1 VEGSYSG
8 LIPRVSELNRV
19 PWLRSGHRIT
29 CANINAPD
37 YCCTGRPH
45 HLGVLTSMIPD
56 VLLVLVLILI
66 NGLFAMS
73 EIAIVSSRRARLVQM
88 AEGGRTGARHALQL
102 GSEPTRF
109 LSSVQVGITS
119 IGILNGAIGEAALA
133 SRLRASFE
141 QIPFVAPYAETLAFA
156 VMVVVLTYVSLILG
170 ELVPKRLALTHP
182 EIIASV
188 IARPMQILATAGRPL
203 VWLLSA
209 STDAIL
215 RLLGVRQSKHS
226 NVTVEEVR
234 VLLKQGAEEGVF
246 EASEHELVTNVLNL
260 DDRHLGAVLT
270 PRSDIVYLDVRDSM
284 EVHREKLQGA
294 GHSVLPLCDGG
305 LDHVLGFVR
314 SARLL
319 EQVFERGA
327 FDLPALAENAL
338 FVPETMTLMKL
349 LEQFKRTHLPL
360 ALVVDEFGDV
370 EGLVSLTDV
379 ISAIV
384 GDLPSEPGEEPSI
397 VERSDGSWLMEGGLD
412 IDVVLRTLDA
422 KSLLTDEDRQ
432 HYHTL
437 AGLAMLSL
445 GRVPRTGDV
454 FERGEFRFEIVD
466 MDGNRV
472 DRVLVSRI
480 APSSS

>member
-1 VEGSYSG
+1 MLS
-8 LIPRVSELNRV
+8 
-19 PWLRSGHRIT
+19 
-29 CANINAPD
+29 
-37 YCCTGRPH
+37 
-45 HLGVLTSMIPD
+45 D
-56 VLLVLVLILI
+56 VLLVLALILI

-88 AEGGRTGARHALQL
+88 AESGRKGARHALQL
-102 GSEPTRF
+102 ASEPTRF

-119 IGILNGAIGEAALA
+119 IGILNGAIGEASLA
-133 SRLRASFE
+133 SRLRTSFE
-141 QIPFVAPYAETLAFA
+141 QIPVMAPYAETLALA
-156 VMVVVLTYVSLILG
+156 VMVIALTYVSLILG

-182 EIIASV
+182 EVVASA
-188 IARPMQILATAGRPL
+188 IARPMQMLAAAGRPL

-209 STDAIL
+209 STDTIL
-215 RLLGVRQSKHS
+215 RLLRVRQAKHS
-226 NVTVEEVR
+226 GVTADELR
-234 VLLKQGAEEGVF
+234 VLLEQGAEEGVL

-260 DDRHLGAVLT
+260 DDRHVGAVLT
-270 PRSDIVYLDVRDSM
+270 PRSDVVYLDVRDSID
-284 EVHREKLQGA
+284 VHREKLQGV
-294 GHSVLPLCDGG
+294 GHSVVPLCDGG
-305 LDHVLGFVR
+305 LGHVLGFVR

-319 EQVFERGA
+319 EQVFERGT
-327 FDLPALAENAL
+327 FDLPSLAEPAL

-370 EGLVSLTDV
+370 DGLVSLTDV

-397 VERSDGSWLMEGGLD
+397 VQRDDGSWLMDGGLD
-412 IDVVLRTLDA
+412 IDGVLRTLDA

-445 GRVPRTGDV
+445 GRVPRTGDT
-454 FERGEFRFEIVD
+454 FNRGAYRFEIVD

-472 DRVLVSRI
+472 DRVLISRI
-480 APSSS
+480 ATEPK